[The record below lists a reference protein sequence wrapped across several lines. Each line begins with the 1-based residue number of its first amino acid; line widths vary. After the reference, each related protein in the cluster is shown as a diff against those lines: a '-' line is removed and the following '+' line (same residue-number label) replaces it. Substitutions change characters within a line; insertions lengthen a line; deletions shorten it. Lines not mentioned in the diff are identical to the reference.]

1 VTDVINRVRQMHEMI
16 IHRAFSNRF
25 LPIVRLHD
33 QVIVGQDYLGW
44 DDNLLGANSQD
55 LRAVLD
61 IDCPLTR
68 DTYHM
73 LRLAAT
79 EDFKEECR
87 KGLLFLS
94 LQAMELEYRDLMWQF
109 CRLVDI
115 TEKPEFLVIGVP
127 FRAAREMP
135 QFEDVVHFIHSLKL
149 RVAYTD
155 FAGTAEELQQTGE
168 LKIDFVKLASSLIEN
183 IDESSARQ
191 DQIDSIVQTA
201 AELNSVVLASNIT
214 TSTEAEVCKA
224 LGCFLGEGAFFK
236 A

>member
-1 VTDVINRVRQMHEMI
+1 
-16 IHRAFSNRF
+16 
-25 LPIVRLHD
+25 
-33 QVIVGQDYLGW
+33 
-44 DDNLLGANSQD
+44 
-55 LRAVLD
+55 
-61 IDCPLTR
+61 
-68 DTYHM
+68 M